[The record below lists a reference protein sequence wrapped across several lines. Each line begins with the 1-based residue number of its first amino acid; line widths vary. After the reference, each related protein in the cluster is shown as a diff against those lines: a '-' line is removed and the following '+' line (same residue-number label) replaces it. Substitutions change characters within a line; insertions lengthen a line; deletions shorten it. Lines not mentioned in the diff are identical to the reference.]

1 MNRRKLRGALGKH
14 LPGSLRT
21 AVGAFVGIASLGA
34 VSATLGP
41 DAGTSPL
48 LIAPLG
54 ATAMIL
60 FAKPGR
66 PAARPYVVLVGN
78 TAGALTGLL
87 FAQLASTGM
96 LAVALALATAV
107 LVMTLLRA
115 VHPPGAGIALV
126 AALAGTQPWADAL
139 RFLLANVLL
148 SSSILVGV
156 ALAWDSLA
164 LRLSRHFQF

>member
-1 MNRRKLRGALGKH
+1 
-14 LPGSLRT
+14 
-21 AVGAFVGIASLGA
+21 
-34 VSATLGP
+34 
-41 DAGTSPL
+41 
-48 LIAPLG
+48 
-54 ATAMIL
+54 MIL
-60 FAKPGR
+60 FARPGR
-66 PAARPYVVLVGN
+66 PAAQPYAVLVGN

-87 FAQLASTGM
+87 FAQLTSTGT

-148 SSSILVGV
+148 SSSILLGV
-156 ALAWDSLA
+156 AFAWQALAS
-164 LRLSRHFQF
+164 RLFRRFEF

>member
-1 MNRRKLRGALGKH
+1 MNRRNLRAAFGAH
-14 LPGSLRT
+14 SPGSLQT
-21 AVGAFVGIASLGA
+21 AVGAFIGIASLGA
-34 VSATLGP
+34 VSATLGSN
-41 DAGTSPL
+41 AGTAPL

-60 FAKPGR
+60 FARPGR
-66 PAARPYVVLVGN
+66 PAAQPYAVLVGN

-87 FAQLASTGM
+87 FAQLTSTGT

-148 SSSILVGV
+148 SSSILLGV
-156 ALAWDSLA
+156 AFAWQALAS
-164 LRLSRHFQF
+164 RLFRRFEF